1 MCQEQTC
8 VQSLKTGQGDRWGWE
23 QDGSLLSPTPFLSE
37 CRGSH
42 SVKIREKHM
51 VLLLLLEDRIK
62 GWKIRLSRTFSGP
75 AVKDISLTSTGVDVF
90 IF

>member
-1 MCQEQTC
+1 M
-8 VQSLKTGQGDRWGWE
+8 
-23 QDGSLLSPTPFLSE
+23 
-37 CRGSH
+37 
-42 SVKIREKHM
+42 KIREKHM

-62 GWKIRLSRTFSGP
+62 GWKIRLSRTFSCP

>member
-1 MCQEQTC
+1 
-8 VQSLKTGQGDRWGWE
+8 
-23 QDGSLLSPTPFLSE
+23 
-37 CRGSH
+37 
-42 SVKIREKHM
+42 M

-62 GWKIRLSRTFSGP
+62 GWKIRLSRTSGP